1 LSITQGFNL
10 YLKKD
15 FTNFNNESGS

>member
-1 LSITQGFNL
+1 VIEKSILSVL

-15 FTNFNNESGS
+15 FTDLIDQK